1 MNFGTLWNSKI
12 LRIIYSSRVYHWCS
26 VINITEKY
34 KLHVYCR
41 SCSLCIN
48 EGTTL
53 DIFLHQIGIKLPRW
67 QLECNYGHFLC
78 CVHCLRFH
86 VHGKYCSVL
95 QVPEVNI
102 KNSVSFENLSSIWST
117 NDSGGCCCNVQLD
130 TVEVRLTSIRP
141 YKVAIRHHIFNVNLL
156 LSTS

>member
-1 MNFGTLWNSKI
+1 M
-12 LRIIYSSRVYHWCS
+12 
-26 VINITEKY
+26 
-34 KLHVYCR
+34 YCR

-86 VHGKYCSVL
+86 VHDKYCSVL

-141 YKVAIRHHIFNVNLL
+141 YKVAIRHHIFNLNPFLVLHKNLFKIEGRFFRFLFSSRYQSL
-156 LSTS
+156 LNRSWLL